1 VDPPKP
7 SPIHFSTE
15 PAAIAKN
22 DQLLSDHGF
31 DLDNLLSD
39 SQDTTLGYGSKFR
52 PIDQLQTVLGG
63 HPKFQVLKGLV
74 EHGMDYRFKKD
85 ISEEERLRELRG
97 MIDRGSHKSAEEE
110 SEKAVELL
118 SKDVA
123 HGFSIPV
130 SPGIIDKIKGAMVQP
145 FELATQ
151 FGLATDGSRKVK
163 HRLTQDLSFSLTEP
177 EMSVNS
183 RIDMD

>member
-97 MIDRGSHKSAEEE
+97 MIDRGNHKSADEE

-145 FELATQ
+145 FGLATQ